1 MISQKELRR
10 IKGALTLI
18 AGFAIGIVNA
28 IFGAGGGMVAV
39 PFFKKQGKNQKQAQ
53 ASAVAVI
60 LPLCV
65 ISAAIYYYKGYYSLS
80 EAFKYLP
87 FSVLGGIV
95 GAFALKKIPDKMLK
109 KVFSLL
115 MIYLGIKMLF

>member
-10 IKGALTLI
+10 IKGTLTLI
-18 AGFAIGIVNA
+18 AGFAIGIINA
-28 IFGAGGGMVAV
+28 LFGAGGGMVAV
-39 PFFKKQGKNQKQAQ
+39 PFFIKQGKHQKQAQ
-53 ASAVAVI
+53 ASSVSVI

-65 ISAAIYYYKGYYSLS
+65 ISAAVYYYKGYYSFS
-80 EAFKYLP
+80 EVFSYLP

-95 GAFALKKIPDKMLK
+95 GAFTLKKIPDKMLR

-115 MIYLGIKMLF
+115 MLYLGIKMLF